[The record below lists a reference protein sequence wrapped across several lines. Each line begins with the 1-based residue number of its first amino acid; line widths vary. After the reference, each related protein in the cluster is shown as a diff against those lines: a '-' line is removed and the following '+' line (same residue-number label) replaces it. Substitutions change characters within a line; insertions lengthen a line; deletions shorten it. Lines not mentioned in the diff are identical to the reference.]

1 MITRVYVSLLLG
13 LLLSYPQIGVSW
25 CLCKSNAQRC
35 QQVMNRVPT
44 WGEAGS
50 DAIGGTL
57 RHFFAKLSALFCVV
71 CLRYNRGRLLSGNAA
86 LPGVLPTLASLSLR

>member
-1 MITRVYVSLLLG
+1 M
-13 LLLSYPQIGVSW
+13 
-25 CLCKSNAQRC
+25 
-35 QQVMNRVPT
+35 
-44 WGEAGS
+44 GEAGS